1 MPRFARFL
9 LVLPIVYLLYFHG
22 LDSVGLLGA
31 DEPRYAS
38 IAREMASS
46 GDWITPRL
54 WGEVWFEKPALLYW
68 MMAAAMKLGVRGDW
82 AARLPVALMSVAFLG
97 GYFILLRRR
106 LGGRAAAL
114 AAAMLATSAGWLV
127 YSHVA
132 VTDVPMTVCFTVAML
147 LCGEWIEDG
156 KTGRLWYAG
165 CWMGL
170 AILAKGLVPLV
181 LAAPLAWFGRRRL
194 IELWRLAVAALAVA
208 VPWYALCV
216 GANGRAFL
224 VDFIW
229 KHHFGRFFTSELQ
242 HVQPFWFYV
251 PVILG
256 LLFPWTPLLALLRRP
271 ETAFAR
277 FLWGWA
283 LFALVVFSASMNKL
297 PGYMLPLLP
306 PLCALVGAAL
316 ARARRAEWALAIG
329 AGMVGLMPALAPAIP
344 VAVAS
349 GSSRAI
355 SSIEGWY
362 ALPLGA
368 AAGAAAWM
376 LTRRFGESAGAAWI
390 VCLTAAMVGMLIHDV
405 FPRLDEEVSARRA
418 WRRVEAR
425 RAEVCLEDPRRAFRY
440 GMNYYSV
447 MPLPDCSEQER
458 PVHVK
463 R

>member
-1 MPRFARFL
+1 MPRFARYL

-38 IAREMASS
+38 IAREMATS

-68 MMAAAMKLGVRGDW
+68 MMAAAMKLGAPGDW
-82 AARLPVALMSVAFLG
+82 AARLPIALMSVAFLA
-97 GYFILLRRR
+97 GYFVLLRRR
-106 LGGRAAAL
+106 IGGRAAGL
-114 AAAMLATSAGWLV
+114 AAAMLATCAGWLV

-132 VTDVPMTVCFTVAML
+132 VTDVPMTACFTAAML
-147 LCGEWIEDG
+147 MSAEWLEDG
-156 KTGRLWYAG
+156 KPERLWYAG

-170 AILAKGLVPLV
+170 AILAKGLVPLA
-181 LAAPLAWFGRRRL
+181 LAAPLVWFGRKRL
-194 IELWRLAVAALAVA
+194 LDLWRLAAAALAVA

-229 KHHFGRFFTSELQ
+229 KHHFGRFFTSELL

-271 ETAFAR
+271 RRPFAW
-277 FLWGWA
+277 FLWVWA
-283 LFALVVFSASMNKL
+283 LFTLVVFSASVNKL

-306 PLCALVGAAL
+306 PLCALLGTAL
-316 ARARRAEWALAIG
+316 AQARRPEWTLAIG
-329 AGMVGLMPALAPAIP
+329 AALVGMMPALAPAIP

-349 GSSRAI
+349 GSSRALG
-355 SSIEGWY
+355 SIDGWY
-362 ALPLGA
+362 VLPFGA

-376 LTRRFGESAGAAWI
+376 TARRFGQAAAAALI
-390 VCLTAAMVGMLIHDV
+390 VCLTAGMVWKLTRDV
-405 FPRLDEEVSARRA
+405 FPRLDEEVSARGV

-425 RAEVCLEDPRRAFRY
+425 RGEVCLEAPHRAFRY

-447 MPLPDCSEQER
+447 IPLPDCSEQER
-458 PVHVK
+458 PIHLK